1 MDFAGAIGNLNW
13 WAVLVSLG
21 VVMLVGSLWYAN
33 FLFGKAWVAAVGKT
47 RIELQQGRTMLWLV
61 ITTLF
66 WSAFLVLTIGILE
79 EFMVITGWQDGLKLG
94 LLVGFGIAV
103 ASGNLHALLEN
114 RFNSLVWITSGHN
127 LLMCVIPAVILATW
141 R

>member
-1 MDFAGAIGNLNW
+1 
-13 WAVLVSLG
+13 
-21 VVMLVGSLWYAN
+21 
-33 FLFGKAWVAAVGKT
+33 
-47 RIELQQGRTMLWLV
+47 MLWLAA
-61 ITTLF
+61 TTLF

-79 EFMVITGWQDGLKLG
+79 ELMIITGWQDGLQLG

-127 LLMCVIPAVILATW
+127 VLMCVVPAVILATW